1 MYKAY
6 TRGLEGISERA
17 GLWEGEERVQGQE
30 DAESLQDEPQQT
42 WQEGKL
48 RYGKCDVSEYCKKE
62 MEENKPTGVPTPS
75 FAHMEKQDD

>member
-42 WQEGKL
+42 
-48 RYGKCDVSEYCKKE
+48 
-62 MEENKPTGVPTPS
+62 
-75 FAHMEKQDD
+75 